1 MANINTVET
10 RDKFGVPLAGN
21 QGNGILMPKLQ
32 YRFRVTM
39 LAGFGG
45 EPQSRTLT
53 QNVQSVTRPTVT
65 FPEVIVD
72 SYNSKSYIHGKH
84 EWSTI
89 DLVVRDDITNA
100 TSRLVGAQ
108 LQRQVNFFQQTTP
121 AAGNDYKFDMQ
132 VETMDGTNAGPTE
145 VFYLE
150 GAFLQNVTYGQQDY
164 SVNDPVQIT
173 MTVRFDN
180 CTHYQ
185 GDNDINGRLVGG
197 NPFPDPEVLNE
208 PGIQA

>member
-45 EPQSRTLT
+45 EPQSRVLT
-53 QNVQSVTRPTVT
+53 QNVQSVTRPSVS
-65 FPEVIVD
+65 FPEVIID

-89 DLVVRDDITNA
+89 DVVVRDDITRQNA
-100 TSRLVGAQ
+100 KTTVDRFLGQLVTSRGLFDFLTVCDSS
-108 LQRQVNFFQQTTP
+108 NNTP
-121 AAGNDYKFDMQ
+121 DRIDRNELWVDIAIQPVKSIEFIYVPIRIQNTLG
-132 VETMDGTNAGPTE
+132 ETGSN
-145 VFYLE
+145 
-150 GAFLQNVTYGQQDY
+150 
-164 SVNDPVQIT
+164 
-173 MTVRFDN
+173 
-180 CTHYQ
+180 
-185 GDNDINGRLVGG
+185 
-197 NPFPDPEVLNE
+197 
-208 PGIQA
+208 